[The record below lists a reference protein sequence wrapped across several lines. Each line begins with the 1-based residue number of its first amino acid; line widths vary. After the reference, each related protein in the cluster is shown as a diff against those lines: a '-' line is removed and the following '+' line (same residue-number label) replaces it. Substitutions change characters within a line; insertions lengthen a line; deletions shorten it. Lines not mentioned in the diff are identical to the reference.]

1 MLKEY
6 IEKSIETESG
16 FPAGCWVV
24 TGIWL
29 DIKANTGVITLDG
42 YKDFEAKEAN
52 KQVMGTMQITLLDL
66 SVMNCYDAVK
76 EDILNATF
84 ASEAFDGAVLQTREV

>member
-1 MLKEY
+1 MLKEF
-6 IEKSIETESG
+6 IEKSIETDSG
-16 FPAGCWVV
+16 FSAECWVV

-29 DIKANTGVITLDG
+29 DIKANVGVITLEG
-42 YKDFEAKEAN
+42 YKDFEAKEAG
-52 KQVMGTMQITLLDL
+52 KQVMGTMQITLPDL

-84 ASEAFDGAVLQTREV
+84 ASEAFGGAVLQTREV